1 MSTTIEKIKF
11 GNLTDGKEVSLFR
24 FTNES
29 GALAEVTNYGGRL
42 VRILVPNKN
51 NDLVSVIKGY
61 DNLEGFL
68 LDGGNYLGATCGRY
82 ANRIAKAKFVAGG
95 EDFTLAANNGGN
107 SLHGGIKGFHVQ
119 LWDAWIEGEAVIM
132 KYVAKDGEEGF
143 PGELSVEVNFTW
155 SETCELSMLV
165 TANTTKPTPVNI
177 TNHAYFNLNGEGDIL
192 GHEMQINGNR
202 YIPILADAIP
212 TGEIRFVKD
221 TAFDFTTAK
230 VIGKDI
236 ESGEEQLLN
245 GNGYDHCFVLNKD
258 EFGDLVLAADV
269 FAPQSGVG
277 LRVYTTMPGVQ
288 LYSGNYLSSVV
299 PGLEGKL
306 YSQRQAFCLEP
317 EFFPDS
323 PNQSGF
329 PNCILQ
335 PEDTFQETMI
345 FQFY

>member
-1 MSTTIEKIKF
+1 MSTKIEKIPF
-11 GNLTDGKEVSLFR
+11 GKLTDNREVSLFR

-42 VRILVPNKN
+42 VRILVPGKN
-51 NDLVSVIKGY
+51 DDLVSVIKGY

-68 LDGGNYLGATCGRY
+68 LDGNYLGATCGRY
-82 ANRIAKAKFVAGG
+82 ANRIAKAKFVASG
-95 EDFTLAANNGGN
+95 EDFTLAANNGDN
-107 SLHGGIKGFHVQ
+107 SLHGGIKGFHIQ
-119 LWDAWIEGEAVIM
+119 LWDTRIEGDAVIM
-132 KYVAKDGEEGF
+132 NYISKDGEEGF
-143 PGELSVEVNFTW
+143 PGELSVEITFTW

-192 GHEMQINGNR
+192 GHEMRINGNR
-202 YIPILADAIP
+202 YIPIVADAIP
-212 TGEIRFVKD
+212 TGEIRLVNG
-221 TAFDFTTAK
+221 TAFDFTSAK
-230 VIGKDI
+230 TIGKDI

-245 GNGYDHCFVLNKD
+245 GNGYDHCFVLNKV

-269 FAPQSGVG
+269 FALQSGVG
-277 LRVYTTMPGVQ
+277 LRVFTTMPGVQ
-288 LYSGNYLSSVV
+288 LYSGNYLTSVV
-299 PGLEGKL
+299 PGLEGKV

>member
-1 MSTTIEKIKF
+1 MSTTIEKIPF
-11 GNLTDGKEVSLFR
+11 GNLTDNREVSLFR

-42 VRILVPNKN
+42 VRILVPGKN
-51 NDLVSVIKGY
+51 DDLVSVIKGY

-68 LDGGNYLGATCGRY
+68 LDGGNYLGATCGRF

-95 EDFTLAANNGGN
+95 EDFNLAANNGDN
-107 SLHGGIKGFHVQ
+107 SLHGGIDGFHVQ
-119 LWDAWIEGEAVIM
+119 LWDAWIEGDAVIM
-132 KYVAKDGEEGF
+132 EYVAKDGEEGF
-143 PGELSVEVNFTW
+143 PGELSVEVMFTW

-192 GHEMQINGNR
+192 GHEMRINGNR

-212 TGEIRFVKD
+212 TGEIRLVNG
-221 TAFDFTTAK
+221 TAFDFTSAK
-230 VIGKDI
+230 AIGKDI

-288 LYSGNYLSSVV
+288 LYSGNYLTSVV

-306 YSQRQAFCLEP
+306 YSKRQAFCLEP

-329 PNCILQ
+329 PDCILK